1 MAKSCP
7 NCLRKVEDEGRAF
20 CPYCG
25 EPMQEDLKRIMDARK
40 IAEGQPVKETKAPEP
55 PKTKKPIEPQKGD
68 DGFTAHHV
76 KKKRGMPF
84 RGYPGAG
91 FRSRHS
97 GRHCGVVPVNRR
109 VSRMENIIQKSVPKG
124 RDAFLYFYEGF
135 CGCAS
140 RWSFFRSI
148 MVSPPRNSS
157 TIPSAWKYLSIRVTT
172 SRALPRWRAI
182 SSCVICRVSEPSTL
196 LWASRKMARRWSKLA
211 NRTCSITH
219 ITSENRDAISWPYSR
234 PPRGRIP

>member
-40 IAEGQPVKETKAPEP
+40 IAEGQPVKETKARSRPRPKSPLSRRRGMMDLP
-55 PKTKKPIEPQKGD
+55 PSRE
-68 DGFTAHHV
+68 
-76 KKKRGMPF
+76 KKRGMPF

-109 VSRMENIIQKSVPKG
+109 VSRMENIIQKSVPEG

-157 TIPSAWKYLSIRVTT
+157 TIPSAWKYLSIRGDDFARTAQMAGYLFLRHMQGVGTVHV
-172 SRALPRWRAI
+172 AL
-182 SSCVICRVSEPSTL
+182 
-196 LWASRKMARRWSKLA
+196 ASRKMARRWSKLA

-219 ITSENRDAISWPYSR
+219 ITSENRDAISWPV
-234 PPRGRIP
+234 

>member
-76 KKKRGMPF
+76 KKS
-84 RGYPGAG
+84 AG
-91 FRSRHS
+91 CLS
-97 GRHCGVVPVNRR
+97 GVILGL
-109 VSRMENIIQKSVPKG
+109 VSAAGIAAGIV
-124 RDAFLYFYEGF
+124 ALFL
-135 CGCAS
+135 
-140 RWSFFRSI
+140 
-148 MVSPPRNSS
+148 
-157 TIPSAWKYLSIRVTT
+157 
-172 SRALPRWRAI
+172 
-182 SSCVICRVSEPSTL
+182 
-196 LWASRKMARRWSKLA
+196 
-211 NRTCSITH
+211 
-219 ITSENRDAISWPYSR
+219 
-234 PPRGRIP
+234 